1 MNIQNIWI
9 VIYKMKG
16 ERAYILGRYDS
27 EELAKKCMK
36 EDVHIYCEEHN
47 IEILDEVGAHHVI
60 VGKFY

>member
-27 EELAKKCMK
+27 EELAKKMHERRCS
-36 EDVHIYCEEHN
+36 Y
-47 IEILDEVGAHHVI
+47 LL
-60 VGKFY
+60 